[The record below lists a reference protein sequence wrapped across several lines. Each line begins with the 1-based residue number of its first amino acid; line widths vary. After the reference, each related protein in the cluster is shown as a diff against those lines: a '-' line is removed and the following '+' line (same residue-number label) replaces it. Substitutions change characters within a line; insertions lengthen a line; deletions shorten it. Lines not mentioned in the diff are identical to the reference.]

1 LGKARLLHDAAACA
15 SLRFAGWHGK
25 GRESLVFPVM
35 KMRSKRNLGSAAAG
49 LAGE

>member
-1 LGKARLLHDAAACA
+1 MTRPPALHSASQAGTEKDAKA
-15 SLRFAGWHGK
+15 
-25 GRESLVFPVM
+25 LVFPVM